1 MQIKSVIKDKDRVIA
16 WEGRRS
22 PVSLTRALQVKLRAY
37 ATLNTG
43 LKVHLIL
50 LSIE

>member
-16 WEGRRS
+16 WEGRGS
-22 PVSLTRALQVKLRAY
+22 PVLLRRGLQVKLRAY
-37 ATLNTG
+37 VTLNTG

>member
-16 WEGRRS
+16 WEGRES
-22 PVSLTRALQVKLRAY
+22 SVSLRRGLQVKLRTD
-37 ATLNTG
+37 ATLSTG